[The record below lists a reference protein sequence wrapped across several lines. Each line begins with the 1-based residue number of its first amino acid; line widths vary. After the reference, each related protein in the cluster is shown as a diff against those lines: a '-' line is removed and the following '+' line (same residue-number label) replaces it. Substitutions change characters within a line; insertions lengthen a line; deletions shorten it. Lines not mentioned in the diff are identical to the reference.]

1 MWALAPSAMKRVES
15 VFHSLGPQNATGYPT
30 APTEIVKSNSSNVHP
45 QTNALSPPQ
54 SPQSISPSH
63 FSAGDH
69 THHNI
74 KYLEQLLESSLATVA
89 VIQFSGNTLAD
100 VLSPRAYNTF
110 KALYA
115 LADLDA
121 PALSSKA
128 RESEIPIRSTFSD
141 IGNDCAYS
149 SNHSPLAPFPNSSL
163 AVPHTNRI
171 QISISD
177 NIMLFSWAG
186 LVAVS
191 FSVLF
196 LICFYYKMY

>member
-1 MWALAPSAMKRVES
+1 MKRVEY
-15 VFHSLGPQNATGYPT
+15 VLHSLDPQNATGYPT
-30 APTEIVKSNSSNVHP
+30 APTKIVKSNSSNVHL

-100 VLSPRAYNTF
+100 VLTPRAYNTF

-121 PALSSKA
+121 PTLSSKA
-128 RESEIPIRSTFSD
+128 GKSEIPIRSTFSD
-141 IGNDCAYS
+141 IGNDCLYS
-149 SNHSPLAPFPNSSL
+149 NNHSPLAPFPNSSL
-163 AVPHTNRI
+163 AVPPGHTNRI
-171 QISISD
+171 QTLISD